1 MKKIIMTAVLTA
13 LLGAPVFAGDI
24 GNIVGVDMIMG
35 ITAGVAMGVAF
46 STPSYMGGSQ
56 SDGTVFLV
64 GAGWGALAGA
74 ILGLGYGI
82 YGVFDHINMRN
93 KSTIKAS
100 IDSNDIFVQ
109 YNPEKTGI
117 QITQK
122 F

>member
-1 MKKIIMTAVLTA
+1 MKKIIMTAIMLA
-13 LLGAPVFAGDI
+13 ILGAPAFAGDL
-24 GNIVGVDMIMG
+24 GNIIGVDMIMG
-35 ITAGVAMGVAF
+35 ITAGAAMGVAF

-56 SDGTVFLV
+56 ADGTVFLV
-64 GAGWGALAGA
+64 GAGWGAVAGA
-74 ILGLGYGI
+74 ILGIGYGI
-82 YGVFDHINMRN
+82 YGVIDHINMRN

-100 IDSNDIFVQ
+100 VDSNEIFVQ

>member
-1 MKKIIMTAVLTA
+1 MKKTIIIALILALT
-13 LLGAPVFAGDI
+13 GVPVFAGDI
-24 GNIVGVDMIMG
+24 GNIIGVDMLMG
-35 ITAGVAMGVAF
+35 ITAGAAMGVAF
-46 STPSYMGGSQ
+46 STPSYMDGDQ

-82 YGVFDHINMRN
+82 YGVIEHINMRN
-93 KSTIKAS
+93 KSTIKSS
-100 IDSNDIFVQ
+100 IDVNEIFVQ
-109 YNPEKTGI
+109 YNAEKMGI